1 MAGWAQ
7 PSRHGGGREPVGRYL
22 RVSMRV
28 LPCPAL
34 PREVP
39 MNLLPT
45 IGGGL
50 LIGAAGILFCAGQGR
65 ERAP

>member
-1 MAGWAQ
+1 
-7 PSRHGGGREPVGRYL
+7 
-22 RVSMRV
+22 
-28 LPCPAL
+28 
-34 PREVP
+34 

-65 ERAP
+65 ERAPRRAP